1 MRFTFKP
8 NKLGIFLIISAVV
21 IPTLILAYRKRKK
34 LKQLA
39 MESINWL
46 KEKTWDFHTDRRIN
60 SLHPLVRAKAKEFI
74 IRAEKELGIKLR
86 VTAALRTWDE
96 QNGLYAKGRTDSG
109 KVVTNAKGGQSL
121 HNYGLAIDVVE
132 IKNGSAIWNNSRWTE
147 IAALGKSIGFS
158 WGGDWRS
165 FKDKPHFE
173 MKFSK
178 SLSELQAL
186 YTSGNKKGEYVNL
199 A

>member
-1 MRFTFKP
+1 MRVSFKP
-8 NKLGIFLIISAVV
+8 NKLGVLVIVAVVVVPVLIIAFK
-21 IPTLILAYRKRKK
+21 KRKK
-34 LKQLA
+34 IKEIT

-46 KEKTWDFHTDRRIN
+46 KEKTWDFHSDRRIN
-60 SLHPLVRAKAKEFI
+60 TLHPLVRAKAKEFI

-86 VTAALRTWDE
+86 VTSALRTWAEQDE
-96 QNGLYAKGRTDSG
+96 LYAKGRTTSG
-109 KVVTNAKGGQSL
+109 KIVTNAKGGQSL

-132 IKNGSAIWNNSRWTE
+132 IRNGSAIWNNSRWNE
-147 IAALGKSIGFS
+147 IAALGKSLGFS

-173 MKFSK
+173 IKFGR
-178 SLSELQAL
+178 SLSDLQAL
-186 YTSGNKKGEYVNL
+186 YRSGNRDGEYVNL